1 MHVLSEFQLKMSMN
15 DRDNEWQPE
24 IYYLNFLS
32 PREITLPK
40 IIWPKQNSN
49 STSPAYSC
57 DTFIYWIMQ
66 KLKIIG
72 IFLSPRG
79 ITLRKIIWLDPNSN
93 PTCTF
98 SWHIYIAN
106 FNLKCQFVMEIMSR
120 NWKSFKFF
128 IGQRGITLLKIIR
141 PDPNS
146 NSTCLFSWHIY
157 IANFNSKCQFVM
169 EIMSRNWKLLEFF

>member
-1 MHVLSEFQLKMSMN
+1 MSNTKIHKSRCITLLKIIFNGTISEVDLCIFVMHVLSEFQLKMSMN
-15 DRDNEWQPE
+15 DRDNQWQPE

-49 STSPAYSC
+49 STSPVYSR
-57 DTFIYWIMQ
+57 DTFIYWISIENVNYGNNEQ

-120 NWKSFKFF
+120 NWKSF
-128 IGQRGITLLKIIR
+128 
-141 PDPNS
+141 
-146 NSTCLFSWHIY
+146 
-157 IANFNSKCQFVM
+157 
-169 EIMSRNWKLLEFF
+169 EFF